1 MRYWIVIIITSLML
15 AQNVS
20 GQDQAVCNQLLN
32 DAREAYG
39 AGMVELVPEL
49 LNDCIE
55 EGLTG
60 TAKQDAY
67 ILVIT
72 SYLFDYLPDQ
82 ADTLMSRF
90 LDEFPYYL
98 ERSTDPSEFIILL
111 NKHKEQRAA
120 ELEAQRSAEEQQEEQ
135 GDQKDQETEQE
146 KGASSMGLGFMLG
159 TNLSM
164 PQLIEPYS
172 ISDPNSRAGAYGV
185 AFPGF
190 HVGATWNL
198 QLSRRFETS
207 LELQYQWV
215 WINYSASP
223 YDFTTY
229 EMDEYQH
236 HITLPASVL
245 FHLTPEGKNKV
256 YLRLGV
262 MADYMLSASTSAVRS
277 NSASGETTEE
287 VTLEAVEVTSARSPV
302 NMVVHGGAGIRF
314 PLQRGYIFVESRFQ
328 YGVLMANEP
337 SKRYDNPEL
346 IWLIYHVDNDFK
358 LHQLNISA
366 GMVFNLN

>member
-1 MRYWIVIIITSLML
+1 MRYWIVIIITSLIL
-15 AQNVS
+15 VPNVS
-20 GQDQAVCNQLLN
+20 AQDQAVCNQLLN
-32 DAREAYG
+32 DAKEAYG
-39 AGMVELVPEL
+39 AGMVELVTEL
-49 LNDCIE
+49 LNECIE

-82 ADTLMSRF
+82 ADPLMSRF

-98 ERSTDPSEFIILL
+98 VRSTDPSEFVLLL
-111 NKHKEQRAA
+111 NKHKKQRAA
-120 ELEAQRSAEEQQEEQ
+120 ELEAQRSAEEQEEQEEQ
-135 GDQKDQETEQE
+135 EIQETEQE
-146 KGASSMGLGFMLG
+146 EGASSMGLGFLLG

-172 ISDPNSRAGAYGV
+172 ISDPNSRVGDYGV

-190 HVGATWNL
+190 HVGATWNIP
-198 QLSRRFETS
+198 LSRRFEAS

-236 HITLPASVL
+236 HLTLPVSVL
-245 FHLTPEGKNKV
+245 FHLTPEGKYRI

-262 MADYMLSASTSAVRS
+262 MADYMLLASTSAVRRS
-277 NSASGETTEE
+277 SASGETPGE
-287 VTLEAVEVTSARSPV
+287 VTLEALDVTSSRSLV
-302 NMVVHGGAGIRF
+302 NVVALGGVGIRF

-328 YGVLMANEP
+328 YGVLMTNEP
-337 SKRYDNPEL
+337 SKRYNNPEL
-346 IWLIYHVDNDFK
+346 TWLIYHVDNDFK
-358 LHQLNISA
+358 LHQMNISA
-366 GMVFNLN
+366 GMVFNLK